1 MRGVVGDLWGIVS
14 IAHSVKSDDVE
25 DVGGMGMYVERGEGM
40 SVGEVGEGVS
50 RRVALQR
57 RAKICRCCSLSPTNR
72 LEKICRRPMVGR
84 GSMSQNGRLNKIT

>member
-25 DVGGMGMYVERGEGM
+25 DVGGMGMYVEPGEGM
-40 SVGEVGEGVS
+40 SVCEVGEGGS
-50 RRVALQR
+50 GRVALQR
-57 RAKICRCCSLSPTNR
+57 RAKICLLSSIHKR